1 VVKLKP
7 SDERRNESEQ
17 DIELDGSSDVNLCK
31 VQEACP
37 NNRSFLIVAF
47 ATLFLLMGA
56 TIPTPLYG
64 LYRVTFALS
73 PLAITLIYAAYSVGV
88 VPTLFFFGPL
98 GDALGR
104 KPLLII
110 AILFAILGTLIL
122 GFATSFDWLIIG
134 RLAQG
139 IGIGAVLGNA
149 TAALV
154 EFEPNRN
161 KQRASQIAG
170 MAQLGGL
177 GLGPLTAGLMAE
189 YLFAPTL
196 LVYLLEFI
204 LLILALI
211 LILVGVPRSKGSEK
225 FHLNK
230 PSFPPAIVSFISA
243 SLAAALVLTN
253 SGLYFSLNPTFAL
266 DILHVN
272 NIALGGIISSIMVFT
287 AVATQKFL
295 WNHLSRN
302 LEIGGLISLII
313 GLSLISIT
321 TVHSSIVLLVIAAI
335 FSGIGFGAAFM
346 GAINVINSIA
356 PSDKRGNVTSFFYAI
371 SYAALGVP
379 IIGLGLA
386 LQYLNIFTA
395 VREFVI
401 IIIIIAIIDIP
412 LILYSRRDL
421 KRETLK

>member
-1 VVKLKP
+1 
-7 SDERRNESEQ
+7 
-17 DIELDGSSDVNLCK
+17 
-31 VQEACP
+31 
-37 NNRSFLIVAF
+37 
-47 ATLFLLMGA
+47 MGA

-64 LYRVTFALS
+64 LYKITFALS

-110 AILFAILGTLIL
+110 AILFAMAGTLIL
-122 GFATSFDWLIIG
+122 GLANSFDWLIIG

-154 EFEPNRN
+154 EFEPHAN

-196 LVYLLEFI
+196 LVYLLEFT

-211 LILVGVPRSKGSEK
+211 LILIGVPSVKGSAK

-230 PSFPPAIVSFISA
+230 PSLPPALWSFISA

-253 SGLYFSLNPTFAL
+253 SGLYFSLNPTFAQ

-287 AVATQKFL
+287 AVVIQKFL
-295 WNHLSRN
+295 WNHHPIN
-302 LEIGGLISLII
+302 LEIGGL
-313 GLSLISIT
+313 LSLIVGLSIISIN
-321 TVHSSIVLLVIAAI
+321 TVHTSIIVLVIAAI

-346 GAINVINSIA
+346 GAINIINRIA
-356 PSDKRGNVTSFFYAI
+356 PANKRGNVTSFFYAL

-386 LQYLNIFTA
+386 LEYLNIFTA

-401 IIIIIAIIDIP
+401 IIIIIAIIDLP
-412 LILYSRRDL
+412 LILLSRRDL
-421 KRETLK
+421 KNIKT

>member
-1 VVKLKP
+1 
-7 SDERRNESEQ
+7 
-17 DIELDGSSDVNLCK
+17 
-31 VQEACP
+31 
-37 NNRSFLIVAF
+37 
-47 ATLFLLMGA
+47 MGA

-64 LYRVTFALS
+64 LYKTAFSLS

-110 AILFAILGTLIL
+110 AILFAIVGTLTL

-139 IGIGAVLGNA
+139 IGVGAVLGNA

-154 EFEPNRN
+154 EFEPKGN

-170 MAQLGGL
+170 MTQLGGL
-177 GLGPLTAGLMAE
+177 ALGPLAAGLMAE
-189 YLFAPTL
+189 FLFAPTL
-196 LVYLLEFI
+196 LVYILEFI
-204 LLILALI
+204 LLIIALI
-211 LILVGVPRSKGSEK
+211 FVLIGIPSSKSTSKK
-225 FHLNK
+225 FVLNR
-230 PSFPPAIVSFISA
+230 PSFPPAIWSFISA

-253 SGLYFSLNPTFAL
+253 SGLYFSLNPTFAQ

-287 AVATQKFL
+287 AVVVQKFL
-295 WNHLSRN
+295 WNRFPMY

-313 GLSLISIT
+313 GLSLITIVT
-321 TVHSSIVLLVIAAI
+321 IHSSIVVLILAAI
-335 FSGIGFGAAFM
+335 FSGIGFGATFM
-346 GAINVINSIA
+346 GAINVINNIA
-356 PSDKRGNVTSFFYAI
+356 PSNKRGNVTSFFYAI

-386 LQYLNIFTA
+386 LQYIDLFTA

-412 LILYSRRDL
+412 LIFSQRRDI
-421 KRETLK
+421 KKEA

>member
-1 VVKLKP
+1 
-7 SDERRNESEQ
+7 
-17 DIELDGSSDVNLCK
+17 
-31 VQEACP
+31 
-37 NNRSFLIVAF
+37 
-47 ATLFLLMGA
+47 MGA

-64 LYRVTFALS
+64 LYRITFALS

-110 AILFAILGTLIL
+110 AILFAIVGTLTL
-122 GFATSFDWLIIG
+122 GFATSFDWLVIG

-139 IGIGAVLGNA
+139 IGVGAVLGNA

-154 EFEPNRN
+154 EFEPNGN
-161 KQRASQIAG
+161 KQIASQIAG

-177 GLGPLTAGLMAE
+177 ALGPLAAGLMAE
-189 YLFAPTL
+189 FLFAPTL
-196 LVYLLEFI
+196 LVYILEFI
-204 LLILALI
+204 LLLIALI
-211 LILVGVPRSKGSEK
+211 FILIGVPSSKSGSEK
-225 FHLNK
+225 FILNK
-230 PSFPPAIVSFISA
+230 PSFPPAIWSFISA

-253 SGLYFSLNPTFAL
+253 SGLYFSLNPTFAQ

-287 AVATQKFL
+287 AVVVQKFL
-295 WNHLSRN
+295 WNRFPVH

-321 TVHSSIVLLVIAAI
+321 TIYSSIVVLIMAAI
-335 FSGIGFGAAFM
+335 FSGIGFGATFM

-386 LQYLNIFTA
+386 LQYLDIFTA

-412 LILYSRRDL
+412 LIFLQRGDL
-421 KRETLK
+421 KKISLN

>member
-1 VVKLKP
+1 MKWWFNIKSNDDV
-7 SDERRNESEQ
+7 
-17 DIELDGSSDVNLCK
+17 SDVNLCN
-31 VQEACP
+31 VREACP
-37 NNRSFLIVAF
+37 NNRSFIIVAL

-64 LYRVTFALS
+64 LYKITFALS

-110 AILFAILGTLIL
+110 AILFAITGTLIL
-122 GFATSFDWLIIG
+122 GFATSFNWLIIG

-154 EFEPNRN
+154 EFEPHAN
-161 KQRASQIAG
+161 KRRASQIAG

-196 LVYLLEFI
+196 LVYLVEFI
-204 LLILALI
+204 LLIFALI
-211 LILVGVPRSKGSEK
+211 LIIIGVPRVKGSVK

-230 PSFPPAIVSFISA
+230 PSLPPAIISFISA

-287 AVATQKFL
+287 AVVIQKFL
-295 WNHLSRN
+295 WKHNPIS
-302 LEIGGLISLII
+302 LELGGLLSLII

-321 TVHSSIVLLVIAAI
+321 TVQSSIIILIIAAI

-346 GAINVINSIA
+346 GAINIINRIA
-356 PSDKRGNVTSFFYAI
+356 PSNKRGNVTSFFYAI

-386 LQYLNIFTA
+386 LEYLNIFTA

-412 LILYSRRDL
+412 LILLSNREL
-421 KRETLK
+421 KKNN

>member
-1 VVKLKP
+1 
-7 SDERRNESEQ
+7 
-17 DIELDGSSDVNLCK
+17 
-31 VQEACP
+31 
-37 NNRSFLIVAF
+37 
-47 ATLFLLMGA
+47 MGA
-56 TIPTPLYG
+56 TIPTPLYE
-64 LYRVTFALS
+64 LYKVTFGLS

-110 AILFAILGTLIL
+110 AILFAMTGTLIL

-154 EFEPNRN
+154 EFEPHNN
-161 KQRASQIAG
+161 KRRASQIAG

-196 LVYLLEFI
+196 LVYLVEFI
-204 LLILALI
+204 LLIIALI
-211 LILVGVPRSKGSEK
+211 LILMRVPRVKGSVK

-230 PSFPPAIVSFISA
+230 PSLPPAILSFISA

-253 SGLYFSLNPTFAL
+253 SGLYFSLNPTFAQN
-266 DILHVN
+266 ILHVN

-287 AVATQKFL
+287 AVVIQKFL
-295 WNHLSRN
+295 WNHHPIN
-302 LEIGGLISLII
+302 LELGGLLSLIV
-313 GLSLISIT
+313 GLSIISIT
-321 TVHSSIVLLVIAAI
+321 TVHTSIIVLVIAAI

-346 GAINVINSIA
+346 GAINIINRIA
-356 PSDKRGNVTSFFYAI
+356 PANKRGNVTSFFYAL

-386 LQYLNIFTA
+386 LEYLNIFTA

-401 IIIIIAIIDIP
+401 IIIIIAIIDLP
-412 LILYSRRDL
+412 LILLSRRDL
-421 KRETLK
+421 KNIKT